1 MLEELLIMDIAI
13 FNKVLFFWF
22 IFYITPG
29 PVWLAVMAA
38 TAKKNY
44 HQILVFFSIFL
55 TVNLIVQFPQAFF
68 SVVFIDTVIRLF
80 GEIGFIFYFLGGGYI
95 FYLAIQTLKSHQA
108 ESSIQLSF
116 SNLSLIMLLS
126 PKIWILFPSGALI
139 ANQLN
144 LGLLTNAGVYAL
156 TMFII
161 SSVMFFFYVMIG
173 KIGQI
178 ILKNNF
184 SYLIFL
190 LLSGFSLF
198 LLFEGIQSIL

>member
-1 MLEELLIMDIAI
+1 
-13 FNKVLFFWF
+13 
-22 IFYITPG
+22 
-29 PVWLAVMAA
+29 
-38 TAKKNY
+38 
-44 HQILVFFSIFL
+44 
-55 TVNLIVQFPQAFF
+55 
-68 SVVFIDTVIRLF
+68 
-80 GEIGFIFYFLGGGYI
+80 
-95 FYLAIQTLKSHQA
+95 
-108 ESSIQLSF
+108 
-116 SNLSLIMLLS
+116 MLLS

>member
-1 MLEELLIMDIAI
+1 MDIEI

-38 TAKKNY
+38 TAQKNNR
-44 HQILVFFSIFL
+44 QILVFFGVFL
-55 TVNLIVQFPQAFF
+55 AVNLVVQFPQAFI
-68 SVVFIDTVIRLF
+68 SVVFIETVVRLF

-95 FYLAIQTLKSHQA
+95 FHLAVKALKAHQA
-108 ESSIQLSF
+108 ESTLQLSF
-116 SNLSLIMLLS
+116 SSLSLIMLLS

-144 LGLLTNAGVYAL
+144 LGVLTNASIYAL
-156 TMFII
+156 TMFIT
-161 SSVMFFFYVMIG
+161 SSVLFFFYVMVG
-173 KIGQI
+173 KMGQK
-178 ILKNNF
+178 ILKDNF
-184 SYLIFL
+184 SYLVFL
-190 LLSGFSLF
+190 LLGGFGVF

>member
-1 MLEELLIMDIAI
+1 MDIEI

-38 TAKKNY
+38 TAQKNNR
-44 HQILVFFSIFL
+44 QILVFFGVFL
-55 TVNLIVQFPQAFF
+55 AVNLVVQFPQAFI
-68 SVVFIDTVIRLF
+68 SVVFIETVVRLF

-95 FYLAIQTLKSHQA
+95 FHLAVKALKAHQA
-108 ESSIQLSF
+108 ESTLQLSF
-116 SNLSLIMLLS
+116 SSLSLIMLLS

-144 LGLLTNAGVYAL
+144 LGVLTNASIYAL
-156 TMFII
+156 TMFIT
-161 SSVMFFFYVMIG
+161 SSVLFFFYVMVG
-173 KIGQI
+173 KVGQK
-178 ILKNNF
+178 ILKDNF
-184 SYLIFL
+184 SYLVFL
-190 LLSGFSLF
+190 LLGGFGVF